1 MPLAGFTSFQRSK
14 TTRKI
19 MQVNYFAIF
28 CELDRALTPVA
39 PRVSLVYRRRR
50 VPRLL
55 LPAPSLNL
63 FPVAMAF
70 FIACCVIAV

>member
-1 MPLAGFTSFQRSK
+1 MPLAGFTSFEGSK

-19 MQVNYFAIF
+19 MRVNISQYFANWI
-28 CELDRALTPVA
+28 ERSRLSRLVSASAVA
-39 PRVSLVYRRRR
+39 RR
-50 VPRLL
+50 VPRLR

-70 FIACCVIAV
+70 FIASCVIAV

>member
-1 MPLAGFTSFQRSK
+1 MPLAGFTSFQGSK

-19 MQVNYFAIF
+19 MRVNNSQYYANWI
-28 CELDRALTPVA
+28 ERSRLSRLVSASAVA
-39 PRVSLVYRRRR
+39 RR
-50 VPRLL
+50 VPRLR

-70 FIACCVIAV
+70 FIASCVIAV